1 MSNYLKYNVMKNFLI
16 HSVAAIS
23 GFVCVVSCSEQ
34 TSDLE
39 AFSQSTAN
47 ELRIV
52 THTREGDD
60 PSASVA
66 SVYLFNGSGAFVR
79 TLQTDAA
86 GSYTSAS
93 ASVKLP
99 EGSYTLCALGPGDL
113 SSFQIP
119 ATPSPTSTITPV
131 EGQAMGDL
139 LMASA
144 TVSLSDGDA
153 ETVDMTLQ
161 RKVLELSTVTISQVP
176 ADVTGVTVSVAPFY
190 SAIQFNGTYVED
202 NPLTVTIPLTA
213 ATTEGVWEATPRQ
226 LVFPSK
232 GVPTITVT
240 FTHAEGDPS
249 SYTYTAETALTANN
263 KYDIAGT
270 YTEPLGVTLSGSLS
284 LQPWAD
290 TNTDIPFDFDES
302 NAVSDSGSG
311 SGAGSDPSSGSGGSD
326 AGSGTSDAPV
336 VGQTYKGCY
345 VVSVDETNRTA
356 VLLSPTERSGFS
368 VGNSNYNAA
377 EWLNCLNTALLTWAS
392 VDGIS
397 GTWRIPTLEEIQSF
411 AQPANIVEGI
421 AQRGKK
427 SFFCLDASNLKVAYF
442 INKDGIAE
450 FESTNTG
457 FNDSRYLR
465 PVIDV
470 SY

>member
-39 AFSQSTAN
+39 SFSQSTAN

-99 EGSYTLCALGPGDL
+99 EGSYTLCALGPGNL

-139 LMASA
+139 LMASS

-213 ATTEGVWEATPRQ
+213 ATTEGVWVATPRQ

-311 SGAGSDPSSGSGGSD
+311 SGAGSDPASGSGGSD
-326 AGSGTSDAPV
+326 AGSGSSDTSEAPV
-336 VGQTYKGCY
+336 VGELYKGCY
-345 VVSVDETNRTA
+345 VVSVGESNRTA
-356 VLLSPTERSGFS
+356 VLLSPTEKNGYSGDRAS
-368 VGNSNYNAA
+368 LLSQI
-377 EWLNCLNTALLTWAS
+377 NTSLENWPAVADVLGKCRVPTYEEVQEFALS
-392 VDGIS
+392 
-397 GTWRIPTLEEIQSF
+397 
-411 AQPANIVEGI
+411 
-421 AQRGKK
+421 
-427 SFFCLDASNLKVAYF
+427 SNLMDGVAQSRSKYLYCYNENQLVTSQV
-442 INKDGIAE
+442 IMTANGIEVKAPKDGSGPI
-450 FESTNTG
+450 
-457 FNDSRYLR
+457 YILR
-465 PVIDV
+465 PVIDIT
-470 SY
+470 Y

>member
-1 MSNYLKYNVMKNFLI
+1 MKNFLI

-34 TSDLE
+34 TSDFE
-39 AFSQSTAN
+39 SFSQSTAN

-139 LMASA
+139 LMASS

-190 SAIQFNGTYVED
+190 CAIQFNGTYVED

-240 FTHAEGDPS
+240 FTHAEGEPS

-290 TNTDIPFDFDES
+290 TNTDIPFDFDEN

-311 SGAGSDPSSGSGGSD
+311 SGAGSDPASGSGGSD
-326 AGSGTSDAPV
+326 AGSGASDAPV

-356 VLLSPTERSGFS
+356 VLLANTLKNNIVNESQMANALISYPKPEGVT
-368 VGNSNYNAA
+368 NS
-377 EWLNCLNTALLTWAS
+377 
-392 VDGIS
+392 
-397 GTWRIPTLEEIQSF
+397 WRVPTLSECNLFF
-411 AQPANIVEGI
+411 ADINTPGI
-421 AQRGKK
+421 EKGQYYCMNDGTLSRVKVDKGT
-427 SFFCLDASNLKVAYF
+427 DSNFVKEVISSDYV
-442 INKDGIAE
+442 
-450 FESTNTG
+450 STV
-457 FNDSRYLR
+457 YLR
-465 PVIDV
+465 PVIDIT
-470 SY
+470 Y